1 VIIFQAYRPAHSKIL
16 DADRRYCRAAT
27 ATDAA
32 CPASRRRE
40 QRPFA
45 FAGRAQC
52 EPQGASADRLH
63 AFVRKSLKPD
73 LRQPVPPPLA
83 REHAMSTEVVDM
95 KVRIAAGVAAILLL
109 SSAAPATMHNG
120 SLYSRLGGKPAIRLV
135 VEDFVQNVAE
145 DRRINGFFGTTNI
158 PRLKRLLV
166 EQICQ
171 ASGGPCQYSGRSMK
185 AAHRG
190 LGIRNADFNALVQ
203 DLGKSL
209 NKYGVPA
216 REQRELTAILLPL
229 KRDIVSR

>member
-1 VIIFQAYRPAHSKIL
+1 
-16 DADRRYCRAAT
+16 
-27 ATDAA
+27 
-32 CPASRRRE
+32 
-40 QRPFA
+40 
-45 FAGRAQC
+45 
-52 EPQGASADRLH
+52 
-63 AFVRKSLKPD
+63 
-73 LRQPVPPPLA
+73 
-83 REHAMSTEVVDM
+83 
-95 KVRIAAGVAAILLL
+95 
-109 SSAAPATMHNG
+109 MHNG